1 MAAIA
6 ALALSGGRGEY
17 AATSPGATKVAAYGD
32 VVVWSERSPEGAFR
46 LVADRGPD
54 GEPAP
59 LPVGQRGAPF
69 DVDVGPGPDGRPVA
83 VYSRCAR
90 EPRPLPATWP
100 AVAPATGRGCDL
112 FAYSFATR
120 AERPVQGA
128 NLPDTSEF
136 LPSIWRGR
144 IAFARVFEQRP
155 GLAGTAPQLYV
166 RELDPGGRT
175 RRQAGGPRGRSGLPG
190 PTSLDLYKDRLAFGW
205 VWGEGA
211 QGRSEVRL
219 TTLGSSQAGLIA
231 EESWSSTI
239 ARLLSPQVAEGSIW
253 FASER
258 TEPRDG
264 KTVSL
269 GGRMHRYRLEDR
281 QLSVAPAPD
290 WLVSAARTEGE
301 TVFARAPERDAACD
315 PRCDMVR
322 AGDLAFEPV
331 GGQLPGGGRT
341 ILPGKRVVAFFGAPG
356 AEELGALGIG
366 SPAQAGR
373 RLLEQARAYE
383 GEGRTEVLPAMELI
397 ASLVLGSPGED
408 GLYRKRLADR
418 DIARYLKAA
427 REIGA
432 ILMLDIQPGR
442 ANVLDEVRSY
452 ERWLREPDV
461 SLALDPEWRM
471 GPGEVPGQTIG
482 SMTAR
487 EINAVSAYLSDV
499 VRRGNLPQKLLLVH
513 RFTDD
518 MIVGEEDLRPREGLA
533 TVESVD
539 GFGLPAAKVEKFNAF
554 TAQEEGLEEG
564 FKLFYGEDTN
574 LMSPEDVLAL
584 RPRVDV
590 VMYE

>member
-1 MAAIA
+1 VLA
-6 ALALSGGRGEY
+6 ALVLGQGRNE
-17 AATSPGATKVAAYGD
+17 AVETPAGATKVAAYGD
-32 VVVWSERSPEGAFR
+32 VVVWSERTSGGGAFR
-46 LVADRGPD
+46 LVAHRGPD
-54 GEPAP
+54 GEPTP
-59 LPVGQRGAPF
+59 LPVGERAVPF
-69 DVDVGPGPDGRPVA
+69 DVDLGPGPDGRPVA

-90 EPRPLPATWP
+90 EPRALPATWP

-120 AERPVQGA
+120 SERRVEGTNAPGA
-128 NLPDTSEF
+128 SEF

-144 IAFARVFEQRP
+144 IAFARVFERRP
-155 GLAGTAPQLYV
+155 GLAGTASSLYV
-166 RELDPGGRT
+166 RELGPRGRSL
-175 RRQAGGPRGRSGLPG
+175 RQAGGPRGSSGLPG
-190 PTSLDLYKDRLAFGW
+190 PTSLDLNGDRLAFGW

-219 TTLGSSQAGLIA
+219 TTLGSREAGLIA
-231 EESWSSTI
+231 EANWSSTI
-239 ARLLSPQVAEGSIW
+239 ARLLNPHVAEGSVW

-258 TEPRDG
+258 TQPRGG

-290 WLVSAARTEGE
+290 WLVSAARAEGE
-301 TVFARAPERDAACD
+301 TVFARAPEPDATACD

-322 AGDLAFEPV
+322 AGDLSFEPV
-331 GGQLPGGGRT
+331 GAQLPGGGRA
-341 ILPGKRVVAFFGAPG
+341 ILPGRRVVALFGAPG
-356 AEELGALGIG
+356 AEALGALGIG

-383 GEGRTEVLPAMELI
+383 GEGRREVLPAMELI

-408 GLYRKRLADR
+408 GLYRKRLPDR

-442 ANVLDEVRSY
+442 ADVLAEVRSY

-461 SLALDPEWRM
+461 SLALDPEWKM
-471 GPGEVPGQTIG
+471 GPGEVPGRTIG

-487 EINAVSAYLSDV
+487 EINGVSAYLSDV

-533 TVESVD
+533 MVESVD
-539 GFGLPAAKVEKFNAF
+539 GFGLPAAKIEKFNAF
-554 TAQEEGLEEG
+554 TKRDEGLEEG
-564 FKLFYGEDTN
+564 FKLFYEEDTN
-574 LMSPEDVLAL
+574 LMSPEDVLEL

>member
-1 MAAIA
+1 M
-6 ALALSGGRGEY
+6 
-17 AATSPGATKVAAYGD
+17 
-32 VVVWSERSPEGAFR
+32 EGASTS
-46 LVADRGPD
+46 G
-54 GEPAP
+54 
-59 LPVGQRGAPF
+59 
-69 DVDVGPGPDGRPVA
+69 
-83 VYSRCAR
+83 
-90 EPRPLPATWP
+90 
-100 AVAPATGRGCDL
+100 
-112 FAYSFATR
+112 
-120 AERPVQGA
+120 
-128 NLPDTSEF
+128 TSEF

-144 IAFARVFEQRP
+144 IAFARVFERRP
-155 GLAGTAPQLYV
+155 GLAGTAPHLYV
-166 RELDPGGRT
+166 RELGAGGPSL
-175 RRQAGGPRGRSGLPG
+175 RQAGGPRGRSGLPG
-190 PTSLDLYKDRLAFGW
+190 PTSLDLYGDRLVFAW

-219 TTLGSSQAGLIA
+219 STVGSGDAALIA
-231 EESWSSTI
+231 EASWSSSI
-239 ARLLSPQVAEGSIW
+239 ARLLSPHGAEGSIW

-264 KTVSL
+264 ETVSL
-269 GGRMHRYRLEDR
+269 GGHMHRFRLADR

-290 WLVSAARTEGE
+290 WLVSAARTDGQ
-301 TVFARAPERDAACD
+301 TVFARAPERDAIACD

-322 AGDLAFEPV
+322 ADDLAFEPV
-331 GGQLPGGGRT
+331 GAQLPGGGRT
-341 ILPGKRVVAFFGAPG
+341 ILPGRRVVAFFGAPG
-356 AEELGALGIG
+356 AEALGALGIG

-383 GEGRTEVLPAMELI
+383 GEGRAEVLPAMELI
-397 ASLVLGSPGED
+397 ATLVLGGPGED

-418 DIARYLKAA
+418 DIARYLEAT
-427 REIGA
+427 REIGG

-442 ANVLDEVRSY
+442 ADVLDEVRHY

-487 EINAVSAYLSDV
+487 EINEVSAYLSDV

-513 RFTDD
+513 RFTED

-533 TVESVD
+533 MVESVD
-539 GFGLPAAKVEKFNAF
+539 GFGLPAAKIEKFNAF
-554 TAQEEGLEEG
+554 TERDEGLEEG
-564 FKLFYGEDTN
+564 FKLFYEEDTD